1 MRTVREI
8 LCKKGAA
15 IWSVSP
21 GATVF
26 EALQLMAEKEV
37 GAVLVIENG
46 EIKGILSERDYARKV
61 VLHGKLSKDTSVTE
75 IMSDKIFSVKSR
87 NSTEECMAIMITKKV
102 RHLPVIEDYMLT
114 GIISIGDVVEAILDE
129 KDTEISELTRFIK
142 GGNSF

>member
-61 VLHGKLSKDTSVTE
+61 VLHGRLSKDTIVTD
-75 IMSDKIFSVKSR
+75 IMSDKIFYVKPCY
-87 NSTEECMAIMITKKV
+87 STEECMTIMINKKI
-102 RHLPVIEDYMLT
+102 RHLPVLKDNILS
-114 GIISIGDVVEAILDE
+114 GIISIGDVLEAILDE
-129 KDTEISELTRFIK
+129 KDTEISELTRYIK
-142 GGNSF
+142 GC

>member
-21 GATVF
+21 EVTVF

-61 VLHGKLSKDTSVTE
+61 VLHGRLSKDTIVTD
-75 IMSDKIFSVKSR
+75 IMSDKIFYVKPCH
-87 NSTEECMAIMITKKV
+87 STEECMTIMINKKV
-102 RHLPVIEDYMLT
+102 RHLPVLKDNILS
-114 GIISIGDVVEAILDE
+114 GIISIGDVLEAILDE
-129 KDTEISELTRFIK
+129 KDTEISELTRYIK
-142 GGNSF
+142 GC